1 MEGTALI
8 KYFSQYPLRI
18 VFLIFTLASMV
29 AIFMFSAE
37 DANVSSD
44 TSGGFTQTAIELLV
58 QDYDELPAE
67 KQQEIWDKADHIIR
81 KTAHFTIYMCLG
93 FWASCTLGRRKL
105 MSVKTAAVLGFC
117 FLYACTDELHQ
128 YFVPGR
134 ACRFKDVMIDTAG
147 AFTGIVCSMIAIAG
161 VLFAAKKLTAKRK
174 DT

>member
-1 MEGTALI
+1 
-8 KYFSQYPLRI
+8 
-18 VFLIFTLASMV
+18 MV

-44 TSGGFTQTAIELLV
+44 TSGGFTQTAIELFV

-105 MSVKTAAVLGFC
+105 MSVKTAAALGFC

-128 YFVPGR
+128 
-134 ACRFKDVMIDTAG
+134 
-147 AFTGIVCSMIAIAG
+147 
-161 VLFAAKKLTAKRK
+161 
-174 DT
+174 